1 MLISSNEWLGSLTEV
16 SHRRAQMASTKHPE
30 NFDQDRASP
39 ERNKIENEDN
49 PTKRKKGMLNSHEVR
64 FNKV

>member
-1 MLISSNEWLGSLTEV
+1 
-16 SHRRAQMASTKHPE
+16 MASTKHPE

>member
-1 MLISSNEWLGSLTEV
+1 
-16 SHRRAQMASTKHPE
+16 MASTKHPE

-49 PTKRKKGMLNSHEVR
+49 PAKRKKGMLNSHEVS